1 MEVKLALIAIGLIL
15 LAGILSSSGSNEE
28 RRVEGW
34 QTMSED
40 WNFQRNDTLVSPSLD
55 NSFPF

>member
-1 MEVKLALIAIGLIL
+1 MEVKLVLIAVGLIL